1 MASLLLDKLE
11 ALKSNE
17 IKLKEERSVLEEELE
32 KKRRLKME
40 ATLTKLEVQVDDL
53 DNDWWPT
60 KNKCRASKIALC
72 YINSNNKNKI
82 VPLFRTMIGI
92 MAKQQ
97 RDIDELKNRI

>member
-1 MASLLLDKLE
+1 MASLLLDRLE

-17 IKLKEERSVLEEELE
+17 IKLKEERRAIEEQLEME
-32 KKRRLKME
+32 KRMKMNG
-40 ATLTKLEVQVDDL
+40 TLTKLEVQVDDL

-72 YINSNNKNKI
+72 YVNSNNKNKI

-92 MAKQQ
+92 IEKQQ
-97 RDIDELKNRI
+97 RDKDELKNS

>member
-1 MASLLLDKLE
+1 MTSLLLDRLE

-17 IKLKEERSVLEEELE
+17 IKLKEERRAIEEQLEME
-32 KKRRLKME
+32 KRMKMNG
-40 ATLTKLEVQVDDL
+40 TLTKLEVQVDDL

-72 YINSNNKNKI
+72 YVNSNNKNKI

-92 MAKQQ
+92 IEKQQ
-97 RDIDELKNRI
+97 RDIDELKNS

>member
-1 MASLLLDKLE
+1 MASLLLDRLE

-17 IKLKEERSVLEEELE
+17 IKLKEERRAIEEQLEME
-32 KKRRLKME
+32 KRMKMNG
-40 ATLTKLEVQVDDL
+40 TLTKLEVQVDDL

-72 YINSNNKNKI
+72 YVNSNNKNKI

-92 MAKQQ
+92 IEKQQ
-97 RDIDELKNRI
+97 RDIDELKNS